1 VYLSTVLV
9 VVVVVSHHLVGNR
22 NNIIY
27 MHAPENDAAGI
38 YQAVAQNIPTQ
49 QHS

>member
-1 VYLSTVLV
+1 VYLSTVL

-27 MHAPENDAAGI
+27 IHAPENDAAGI
-38 YQAVAQNIPTQ
+38 YQAVAQKNPTQ